1 MLPEERLAELGITLP
16 PPPSAVGA
24 YDPWVRTGNLIL
36 TSGQIPWLDTVAGR
50 RTRLYWKAGR

>member
-24 YDPWVRTGNLIL
+24 HDPWVRTGNLIL
-36 TSGQIPWLDTVAGR
+36 AKNI
-50 RTRLYWKAGR
+50 